1 MEKTS
6 SSLQS
11 FLLICGVLAVI
22 IYIGTDILAGKLWHS
37 YNFMYQSRSE
47 LAAIGSPVRQIV
59 LPLDIIYNILIIAF
73 GLGIWRLTGSGLLSR
88 IIAGLLIGHAVIGL
102 TGIFFPRHLN
112 ETVKSFANTINTIFG
127 AVSLFLI
134 LLAILFGAI
143 NYRNWFQFYSI
154 GILLVF
160 IILTIFGLYIAPRI
174 SSKPYI
180 TPVGL
185 QERVMICGCLLFVIM
200 LAIVKLSEK
209 GK

>member
-11 FLLICGVLAVI
+11 FLLICGILAAI
-22 IYIGTDILAGKLWHS
+22 IYIGTDLLAGKLWHS
-37 YNFMYQSRSE
+37 YNFMYQSRSD
-47 LAAIGSPVRQIV
+47 LAAISSPVKQIV
-59 LPLDIIYNILIIAF
+59 LPLDVIYYILVIAF
-73 GLGIWRLTGSGLLSR
+73 GLGIWRSAGGLIPR
-88 IIAGLLIGHAVIGL
+88 IIAGMLIGHAVIGL
-102 TGIFFPRHLN
+102 AGIFFPKHPS
-112 ETVKSFANTINTIFG
+112 ETVKSFANNMNAIFG

-143 NYRNWFQFYSI
+143 AYRNWLQFYSI

-185 QERVMICGCLLFVIM
+185 QERVMIFGCLLWVVM
-200 LAIVKLSEK
+200 LAIIQLISL
-209 GK
+209 